1 MAPVQA
7 GAGPVGH
14 PRVPVVQQIERPLP
28 KRWAAGA
35 TPAGDVTEQRLAGCQ
50 HAPDKRAQVS
60 SILTC
65 SISSSCRTVAV
76 QQLDTLPRRVR
87 FSPRRSGPVAHLGE
101 RLPCKQEAEGAEP
114 SRSMCRQSV
123 DSDVR
128 PRYGREPDA
137 SSGGGS
143 CGVGR
148 AARHPASTR
157 NIGAHLPYPAFWTGL
172 LGRPSVA
179 TRRRRVRF
187 ALGPCS
193 RSSMER
199 AAGLYPEVWAFE
211 SPRERISV
219 REAEL
224 EQHPA
229 TNRENTGSIPVADA

>member
-1 MAPVQA
+1 M
-7 GAGPVGH
+7 
-14 PRVPVVQQIERPLP
+14 
-28 KRWAAGA
+28 
-35 TPAGDVTEQRLAGCQ
+35 EQRLAGCQ

-76 QQLDTLPRRVR
+76 QQLDTLRMRVR

-143 CGVGR
+143 CRCGR
-148 AARHPASTR
+148 VARRLASTQTMR
-157 NIGAHLPYPAFWTGL
+157 ARLPPPALGAVL
-172 LGRPSVA
+172 LGRPAVA
-179 TRRRRVRF
+179 TRREVRSIRTRSS
-187 ALGPCS
+187 CS
-193 RSSMER
+193 RAQRR
-199 AAGLYPEVWAFE
+199 AAVVLRRCAGVRV
-211 SPRERISV
+211 SPAACSCPRS
-219 REAEL
+219 
-224 EQHPA
+224 
-229 TNRENTGSIPVADA
+229 